1 VTTST
6 TTATPREVVERFL
19 RASADNAWDD
29 LADLY
34 APDSVI
40 ELPFAPPGVPKRLEG
55 REGHRARFKAVA
67 PARRFTRVDSVVLR
81 ETDDPEVIV
90 AEYDLHGTMVRSGR
104 PFVFSYI
111 MVIRVRDGLIV
122 HSRDYGDNLAAA
134 EFRDEIAQALGGG
147 LTR

>member
-1 VTTST
+1 MPTS

-40 ELPFAPPGVPKRLEG
+40 ELPFAPPGVPKRFEG

-67 PARRFTRVDSVVLR
+67 PARRFTKVDSVVLR
-81 ETDDPEVIV
+81 ETEDPEVVV
-90 AEYDLHGTMVRSGR
+90 AEYDLHGAMTRSGR

-122 HSRDYGDNLAAA
+122 HSRDYGDNLAGA
-134 EFRDEIAQALGGG
+134 EFRDEIAEALGRG
-147 LTR
+147 RPE